1 MGANGIFGEGS
12 KQRGEQRGKVRVYI
26 AGNMALNA
34 AFPAFP
40 VATSVCSRMPAFAL
54 LRHGSTK
61 IADFV
66 SGHAS
71 AML

>member
-1 MGANGIFGEGS
+1 LGKGS

-40 VATSVCSRMPAFAL
+40 VATSVCSRMPAFGL

-61 IADFV
+61 TVDLGVVF
-66 SGHAS
+66 GHAS